1 MLIRIPSDASNAKL
15 ILKGD
20 FDDKWNDISQ
30 GEFRNKIAEK
40 LVAKALEWVGLSDK
54 SHIKEKIYRNMYD
67 KNFPK
72 TDFGIFLTNALPLRY
87 GNFP

>member
-20 FDDKWNDISQ
+20 FDDTWNDISL
-30 GEFRNKIAEK
+30 GELRNKVAEK

-54 SHIKEKIYRNMYD
+54 SNTKQKIYKNMYD
-67 KNFPK
+67 KNSPK
-72 TDFGIFLTNALPLRY
+72 TDFGIFLTNALPLR
-87 GNFP
+87 

>member
-20 FDDKWNDISQ
+20 FDDTWNDISPA
-30 GEFRNKIAEK
+30 ELRNKVAEK

-54 SHIKEKIYRNMYD
+54 SHTKLKIRIVFYCH
-67 KNFPK
+67 
-72 TDFGIFLTNALPLRY
+72 AC
-87 GNFP
+87 

>member
-20 FDDKWNDISQ
+20 FDDISL
-30 GEFRNKIAEK
+30 GELRNKVAEK

-54 SHIKEKIYRNMYD
+54 SHTKLKIYRNMYD
-67 KNFPK
+67 KNSPK
-72 TDFGIFLTNALPLRY
+72 TDFGIFLTNALPLR
-87 GNFP
+87 